1 MYQQIV
7 TPNPMTTYS
16 PYEPGWCLSY
26 VETAF
31 GTAHA
36 YANAREAWEQA
47 TKKHTDVPSGLWC
60 PIYFDH
66 LDISEDHIAILA
78 PDQTVYSTSSSSTP
92 VPVHHSSIGDCIRY
106 YNNRLVYRGWSEDL
120 AGTTLIKGDESMTE
134 VQVIELF
141 RFYIGK
147 KKPQLTQQEIDYWR
161 PYTYEQL
168 RDALLKGDEYK
179 AVLERAK
186 KGTENLVNHC
196 PDDLINAYKPTNPS
210 CPVCPE
216 CPKYEEVKV
225 YRKVS

>member
-47 TKKHTDVPSGLWC
+47 TKRHTDVPSGIWC

-92 VPVHHSSIGDCIRY
+92 VPVHHNSIDDCIRY
-106 YNNRLVYRGWSEDL
+106 YNYRLVYRGWSEDL
-120 AGTTLIKGDESMTE
+120 AGTTLIKGDDMCTDSQIN
-134 VQVIELF
+134 VLF
-141 RFYIGK
+141 RFRLGRV
-147 KKPQLTQQEIDYWR
+147 PTQQDLAYWKNYTFDQLNKACIDGA
-161 PYTYEQL
+161 EN
-168 RDALLKGDEYK
+168 KKNIEK
-179 AVLERAK
+179 AK
-186 KGTENLVNHC
+186 KGDIN
-196 PDDLINAYKPTNPS
+196 LINFCPGDIRNNYKPVTPT
-210 CPVCPE
+210 CPV
-216 CPKYEEVKV
+216 YEKVEV
-225 YRKVS
+225 YRKVA